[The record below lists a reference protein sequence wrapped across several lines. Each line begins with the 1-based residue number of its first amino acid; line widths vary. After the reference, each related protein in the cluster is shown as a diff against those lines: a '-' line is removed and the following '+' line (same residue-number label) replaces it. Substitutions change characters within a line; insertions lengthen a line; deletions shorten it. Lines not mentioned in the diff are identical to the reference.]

1 MTKESF
7 GKDKNE
13 MILYN
18 HGIFKTGAM
27 AMEISKTKQGIHK
40 SRGGLIRS
48 FVTLEKGKIKEI
60 TISGDFFLF
69 PEEAVFRIVEN
80 LKGTPAARESIQ
92 KNIEETYK
100 KENIQSPGTSPADF
114 TESIMKALEA

>member
-1 MTKESF
+1 
-7 GKDKNE
+7 
-13 MILYN
+13 
-18 HGIFKTGAM
+18 
-27 AMEISKTKQGIHK
+27 METSKTRQGIHK

-48 FVTLEKGKIKEI
+48 FITTENGIIKDI

-69 PEEAVFRIVEN
+69 PEEALFKIIGN
-80 LKGTPAARESIQ
+80 LKGAQANREKLR

-100 KENIQSPGTSPADF
+100 KENIQSPGTTPSDF

>member
-1 MTKESF
+1 
-7 GKDKNE
+7 
-13 MILYN
+13 
-18 HGIFKTGAM
+18 
-27 AMEISKTKQGIHK
+27 METSKTRQGIHK

-48 FVTLEKGKIKEI
+48 FITTENGIIKDI

-69 PEEAVFRIVEN
+69 PEEALFKIIGQ
-80 LKGTPAARESIQ
+80 LKGTPANREKLQ

-100 KENIQSPGTSPADF
+100 KENIQSPGTTPSDF